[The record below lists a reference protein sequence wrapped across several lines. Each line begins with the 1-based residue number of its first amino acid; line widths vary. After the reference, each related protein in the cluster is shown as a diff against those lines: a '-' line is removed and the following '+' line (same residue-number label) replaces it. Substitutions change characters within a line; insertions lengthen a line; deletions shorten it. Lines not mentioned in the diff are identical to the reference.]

1 MKKII
6 SLLFIISFFIPVKGQ
21 LKMEYYFPDGYAFN
35 STIPTPEEV
44 LGFVPGEW
52 HISHDQ
58 TIRYFERLAMASDR
72 VILQEYGRTY
82 ENRPLFH
89 MIITSPENQKNL
101 EKLRLNHISLADPSV
116 SGNLKTQEMP
126 AVVRLGYGVH
136 GNEASA
142 QNAAPL
148 VAYFYASAL
157 GEEIEKILDQ
167 TIILIDPSLN
177 PDGQHRFS
185 TWVNMHKSKTLV
197 TDPENREFREV
208 WPGSRTNHYWF
219 DLNRDWILAQHPE
232 SKGRLTSFHNWKPL
246 INTDHHEFGANSTF
260 FFQPGI
266 PTRINPL
273 TPKRTNEL
281 TYEIGKF
288 HAVALDK
295 IGSLYYTEESFD
307 DFYYGKGSSY
317 PDGNGSIG
325 ILFEQA
331 GTKGHSR
338 ETIHGV
344 VDFPFTIKN
353 QVTVSFST
361 IEAAQHLRTKL
372 LENLRDFYSSA
383 LQLAGTETTKAWVFG
398 EPHDKSKMYHFL
410 EIMKYNQVAVYEL
423 NSAVNIDK
431 KRFEPGNSYII
442 PLNQPQ
448 FRIIQSLFQA
458 ETIFEDSLFYDISTW
473 VMPLAFNIPYAAV
486 TNVRQAESLRGKK
499 IEAIALPEG
508 KLIGEKSEIG
518 YLFHW
523 DEYCAP
529 KLLYA
534 IQNKG
539 LRTKVASREF
549 AMATS
554 AGNQNFSYGSIFIST
569 TQQEFPADK
578 IYDFLQQEARTAGVN
593 VYAVS
598 TGLTKDGIDIGSG
611 NFLSINKP
619 EILMLVGDGISS
631 GEAGEIWH
639 LLDQRFHMPVTKV
652 EISRFNNMDLQRY
665 NTIIMPGG
673 SYNAISEIGKNRLQE
688 WIRNGG
694 NLVAMRTANN
704 WLVNQKILS
713 LNFIRATP
721 EEIPENIPYYL
732 SREYRGARNIPGSI
746 FEIRMDISHP
756 IAYGYKRNQLPVFK
770 SGSMIVEKGNNP
782 FANPLV
788 YTNNPL
794 LSGYVHNSFLQPI
807 QGSSSIVISSQ
818 GRGNIITFVDN
829 PNFRAFWYGTNK
841 LFMNAIFF
849 GTTMRN

>member
-1 MKKII
+1 MKKIVI
-6 SLLFIISFFIPVKGQ
+6 LLGFAFLLIPVTAQ
-21 LKMEYYFPDGYAFN
+21 LKMDYYFPEGSAFDA
-35 STIPTPEEV
+35 SIPTPEEV

-58 TIRYFERLAMASDR
+58 TIRYFEKLAEASDK

-82 ENRPLFH
+82 QNRPLFH
-89 MIITSPENQKNL
+89 VIITSRENHKNL
-101 EKLRLNHISLADPSV
+101 EKLRLKHISLADPSV
-116 SGNLKTQEMP
+116 SGNLKLQDMP

-136 GNEASA
+136 GNEPSA

-148 VAYFYASAL
+148 VAYFYASAM
-157 GEEIEKILDQ
+157 GEEIEKILEQ

-232 SKGRLTSFHNWKPL
+232 SKGRLTFFHDWKPL

-281 TYEIGKF
+281 TYMIGEF

-331 GTKGHSR
+331 GTKGHAR
-338 ETIHGV
+338 ETIHGII
-344 VDFPFTIKN
+344 DFPFTIKN
-353 QVTVSFST
+353 QVVVSFST
-361 IEAAQHLRTKL
+361 IEAAQHLKTEL

-383 LQLAGTETTKAWVFG
+383 LQLAGRETTKAWVFG

-423 NSAVNIDK
+423 NSAVTIDN
-431 KRFEPGNSYII
+431 KRFEPGNSYMI

-448 FRIIQSLFQA
+448 YRIIQSLFQT
-458 ETIFEDSLFYDISTW
+458 ESTFEDSLFYDISTW

-486 TNVRQAESLRGKK
+486 TNLRQAENLKGKK
-499 IEAIALPEG
+499 IEAIALP
-508 KLIGEKSEIG
+508 KGELVGGKSEIG
-518 YLFHW
+518 YVFQW
-523 DEYCAP
+523 DEYYAP

-539 LRTKVASREF
+539 LRTKVAAREF
-549 AMATS
+549 TMTTP
-554 AGNQNFSYGSIFIST
+554 AGNQNFSYGSIFVST
-569 TQQEFPADK
+569 TQQELPGEELC
-578 IYDFLQQEARTAGVN
+578 DFLKKAAQSIGVN
-593 VYAVS
+593 IYAVS
-598 TGLTKDGIDIGSG
+598 TGLTKEGINIGSG

-639 LLDQRFHMPVTKV
+639 LIDQRFHMPVTKV
-652 EISRFNNMDLQRY
+652 EISRFNGMELQRY

-673 SYNAISEIGKNRLQE
+673 SYNAISETANNRLQE

-694 NLVAMRTANN
+694 NIIAMRTANN
-704 WLVNQKILS
+704 WLVNQKIIN
-713 LNFIRATP
+713 LNFIRVTSD
-721 EEIPENIPYYL
+721 EIPDNIPYYL

-746 FEIRMDISHP
+746 FELKIDISHP
-756 IAYGYKRNQLPVFK
+756 IAYGYKRDHLPVFK
-770 SGSMIVEKGNNP
+770 SGSMIVEKSKNP
-782 FANPLV
+782 FANPL
-788 YTNNPL
+788 YFSENPF
-794 LSGYVHNSFLQPI
+794 LSGYVHKSFLDPI
-807 QGSSSIVISSQ
+807 KGSSSVVISSP
-818 GRGNIITFVDN
+818 GRGNVITFVDN

-841 LFMNAIFF
+841 LFMNALFF
-849 GTTMRN
+849 GSIMRN